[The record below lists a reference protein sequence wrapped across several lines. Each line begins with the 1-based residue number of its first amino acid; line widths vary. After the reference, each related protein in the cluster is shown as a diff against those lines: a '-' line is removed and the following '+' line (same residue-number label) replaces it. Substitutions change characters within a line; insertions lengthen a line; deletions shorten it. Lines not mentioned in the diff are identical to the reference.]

1 MVLLSNLV
9 YTLLLLRTLASC
21 ERDKKKH
28 TQMKFFLS
36 QEFVYQIVFIQH
48 IVNNPV
54 QLEKIKVSK
63 YIESSNSLSKVVF
76 SFARMC
82 VADMYYMDVYTMG
95 EAWPNISGKKSVVR
109 QIICSSEFWIES
121 FKGWNIEKCSVG
133 HTRVYWD
140 PIRFWHEWV
149 LAQDNWGLFRVLL
162 SIYSLLS
169 LELRDGEVAWI
180 LRQIFSHS
188 TTRN

>member
-21 ERDKKKH
+21 ERDNKKH
-28 TQMKFFLS
+28 TEMKFSLS

-82 VADMYYMDVYTMG
+82 VADMCYMDVYTMG
-95 EAWPNISGKKSVVR
+95 EA
-109 QIICSSEFWIES
+109 
-121 FKGWNIEKCSVG
+121 
-133 HTRVYWD
+133 
-140 PIRFWHEWV
+140 
-149 LAQDNWGLFRVLL
+149 
-162 SIYSLLS
+162 
-169 LELRDGEVAWI
+169 
-180 LRQIFSHS
+180 
-188 TTRN
+188 